1 MFDVA
6 LFLIAI
12 GVVCGLIVFMV
23 LNKEKKGKSDG

>member
-12 GVVCGLIVFMV
+12 GVLCALIVFMV
-23 LNKEKKGKSDG
+23 LNKEKNGKSDS